1 MKIEKQHIQQFQSVQ
16 KYIQTAKRKAHKAI
30 NTALIDLYWNIGA
43 FVSNKIQTSEW
54 GKSVVQELSNYISE
68 NEPDSK
74 GFSAQNIWRMK
85 QFYETYYDNEFLSP
99 LVREISW
106 THNLLI
112 MSKTKS
118 DEEQR
123 FYLQLT
129 KKENLSKRELERQ
142 IDSGLYERTI
152 SDKQFLSAV
161 LREIHPNAENTFRD
175 SYMLDFL
182 SLPKHHS
189 EKDFQKAI
197 VQNLKHFITEF
208 GKDFAFIGEEYR
220 LQVGNKDFYIDLL
233 FYHRE
238 LQCLVAFDLKITDFK
253 PEYMGKMEFYLEALD
268 NDVKKEH
275 EKPSVG
281 IILCKSHDSMVVQ
294 YALNRSIS
302 PTLIAQY
309 KTQLIDKKLL
319 EQKLD
324 EFYQLE
330 EPRTEYIT
338 KKQNQNVKN

>member
-1 MKIEKQHIQQFQSVQ
+1 MKIEKQHLKQFQTIQ
-16 KYIQTAKRKAHKAI
+16 GYIRTAKSNVYKAV

-43 FVSNKIQTSEW
+43 FVHNKIKTSEW

-85 QFYETYYDNEFLSP
+85 QFYETYHKNEKLSP

-106 THNLLI
+106 TNNLLI
-112 MSKTKS
+112 LSKTADDREK
-118 DEEQR
+118 E
-123 FYLQLT
+123 FYLQLAI
-129 KKENLSKRELERQ
+129 KEKYSSRELERQ
-142 IDSGLYERTI
+142 IDSDLYERTI

-161 LREIHPNAENTFRD
+161 LREIHPEAKNAFRD
-175 SYMLDFL
+175 RYMLDFL

-197 VQNLKHFITEF
+197 VQNLKQFITEF
-208 GKDFAFIGEEYR
+208 GKDFAFVGEEYR

-302 PTLIAQY
+302 PTMIAQY
-309 KTQLIDKKLL
+309 ETQLIDKDLL

-324 EFYQLE
+324 EFYRLE
-330 EPRTEYIT
+330 EPRAEYVT
-338 KKQNQNVKN
+338 LNKRV